1 MALRPRPPATAGSP
15 RDHRAPGEIRR
26 ASRPAPRPGDPA
38 DRPTGAAPED
48 KRASARPGPPESPDG
63 APAPSLERDG
73 QGWER
78 RAFGWWRA
86 RSWRADLA
94 VLARVRNGLQAL
106 PDAEPAADD
115 AAAAEPQ
122 ATVPSQPHRPAEA
135 PAPDP
140 ANEPDPAIVGIG
152 ETSARVGQAG
162 DEAAAYFYAWLFL
175 RQPALRDLFPPAMD
189 EQRDRLFRALAR
201 IVESLSTPE
210 ELASYLT
217 QLGQDHRKYG
227 VEPAMYDAVG
237 EALIATLRAFAGSAF
252 THDAGHASLH

>member
-1 MALRPRPPATAGSP
+1 MALRSRPAATAGSP

-26 ASRPAPRPGDPA
+26 ASRPAPRPGGPA
-38 DRPTGAAPED
+38 DRPAGAAPED

-63 APAPSLERDG
+63 ASAPSLERDG

-106 PDAEPAADD
+106 PDAEPSADD
-115 AAAAEPQ
+115 AAAAQPP
-122 ATVPSQPHRPAEA
+122 ATVPSQPRQPPPA
-135 PAPDP
+135 PAPAP
-140 ANEPDPAIVGIG
+140 ANEPDPAIVAIRP
-152 ETSARVGQAG
+152 TFARVGQAG

-189 EQRDRLFRALAR
+189 EQRDRLFRALAP
-201 IVESLSTPE
+201 IGEGPSPPGAK
-210 ELASYLT
+210 ASYPT
-217 QLGQDHRKYG
+217 PACEDPRKSARLPACYG
-227 VEPAMYDAVG
+227 PGGAA
-237 EALIATLRAFAGSAF
+237 
-252 THDAGHASLH
+252 